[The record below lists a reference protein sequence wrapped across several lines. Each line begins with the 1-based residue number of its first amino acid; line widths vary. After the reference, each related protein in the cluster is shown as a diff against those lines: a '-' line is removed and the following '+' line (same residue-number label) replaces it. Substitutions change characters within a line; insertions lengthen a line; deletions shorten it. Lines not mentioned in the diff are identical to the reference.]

1 MIQNNYIYLEN
12 IDETVE
18 ELKQN
23 SKDIT
28 CCVWNIRKKL
38 IRNNNDLAL
47 EYSADEFEEA
57 ISEVIWNLSSLR
69 DNINKIKDEIN
80 NADR

>member
-80 NADR
+80 NADK